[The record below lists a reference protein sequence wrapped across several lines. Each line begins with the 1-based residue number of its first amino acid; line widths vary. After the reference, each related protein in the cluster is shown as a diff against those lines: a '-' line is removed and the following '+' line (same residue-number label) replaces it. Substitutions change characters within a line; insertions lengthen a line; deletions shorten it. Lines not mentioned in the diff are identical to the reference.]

1 MSCKNISLS
10 QIWPDFGR
18 CKYFPASHTTNQQLA
33 SGYDTPTSYADE
45 VSKLQQALR
54 NIPLLAM
61 SWIAWS
67 LILSIPADMGVM
79 KTWWECN

>member
-10 QIWPDFGR
+10 QIWPDYGR
-18 CKYFPASHTTNQQLA
+18 SKYFSASQTTNQQLV
-33 SGYDTPTSYADE
+33 SGYDTPTSYDDK

-67 LILSIPADMGVM
+67 LIWSIPADMGVM